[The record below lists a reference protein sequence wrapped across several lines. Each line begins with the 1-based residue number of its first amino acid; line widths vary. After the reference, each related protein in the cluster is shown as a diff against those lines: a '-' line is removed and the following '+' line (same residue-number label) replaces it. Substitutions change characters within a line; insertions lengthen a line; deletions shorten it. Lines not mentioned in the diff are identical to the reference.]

1 MSYLYIFVTIC
12 LTVYCQLIVKWRIN
26 IHGDINMGLAGK
38 YYYFLQVFTDPFIIS
53 GVISIIVAGLCW
65 IAAMTKFDLS
75 YAYPFVGLTFA
86 LVLIFSAIFFH
97 EPINLY
103 KIAGVIMIIAG
114 IVVSSRGM

>member
-1 MSYLYIFVTIC
+1 
-12 LTVYCQLIVKWRIN
+12 
-26 IHGDINMGLAGK
+26 MGLAGK